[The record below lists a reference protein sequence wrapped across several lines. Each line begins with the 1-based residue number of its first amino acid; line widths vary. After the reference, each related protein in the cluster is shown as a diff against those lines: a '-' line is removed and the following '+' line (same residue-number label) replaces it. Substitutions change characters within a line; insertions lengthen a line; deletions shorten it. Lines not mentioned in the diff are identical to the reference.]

1 MMASS
6 GGICIVI
13 GLIMIKVR
21 SGQERSV
28 YADLQKRPEVR
39 DVYRLFGEY
48 NFFLVMQADGK
59 KGLGQMLSQI
69 KEGENVI
76 KAGPVLFTVDSDFG
90 DFGKIIEANSVIAFG

>member
-1 MMASS
+1 
-6 GGICIVI
+6 
-13 GLIMIKVR
+13 MIKVR

-59 KGLGQMLSQI
+59 NGLGQMLSQI
-69 KEGENVI
+69 KEEQDVI
-76 KAGPVLFTVDSDFG
+76 KTGPLLFTTDSDL
-90 DFGKIIEANSVIAFG
+90 GKITENDLDLALG